1 MHRRPPASGIKVT
14 DEKRAF
20 HVHLVSDAT
29 GETTHSIYRACMV
42 QFDDVRAAE
51 HMWSDVRNTA
61 RLREV
66 IAGITKNPGPV
77 IYTLVD
83 DRISALLTRECV
95 RMKVPCISVLG
106 GIMQGLASHF
116 GSRIRGQPGR
126 QHQLDEEYFQRID
139 AMHFALD
146 HDDGQSTRNLAEAE
160 IVLVGVSRT
169 SKTPTSM
176 YLANHRG
183 LKAANVPLVPGAPLP
198 PELTAPD
205 GPFVVGLTA
214 SPERLVQI
222 RKNRILMLGEKN
234 ETAYVN
240 LDTVREEILE
250 ARKLFARM
258 GWPVI
263 DVTRRSIE
271 ETAATIV
278 RHYNMHLERRQG
290 EAADATDG

>member
-1 MHRRPPASGIKVT
+1 VT
-14 DEKRAF
+14 EEKRAY

-29 GETTHSIYRACMV
+29 GETTHAIYRACMV
-42 QFDDVRAAE
+42 QFDDVKAIE
-51 HMWSDVRNTA
+51 HMYSDVRNTA

-66 IAGITKNPGPV
+66 INGVTKNPGPV

-83 DRISALLTRECV
+83 DKISALLTRECA
-95 RMKVPCISVLG
+95 RMNLPCISVLG
-106 GIMQGLASHF
+106 AIMQGLASHF

-126 QHQLDEEYFQRID
+126 QHQLDEEYFERID

-146 HDDGQSTRNLAEAE
+146 HDDGQSTRSLSEAQ

-198 PELTAPD
+198 PELTAPN
-205 GPFVVGLTA
+205 GPFVVGLTT
-214 SPERLVQI
+214 SPDRLVQI
-222 RKNRILMLGEKN
+222 RKQRILILGEQKD
-234 ETAYVN
+234 TAYV
-240 LDTVREEILE
+240 DIEAVKDEIND
-250 ARKLFARM
+250 ARRLFARM

-263 DVTRRSIE
+263 DVSRRSIE
-271 ETAATIV
+271 ETAAAIV
-278 RHYNMHLERRQG
+278 RYYTMHLEKKQA
-290 EAADATDG
+290 EAEAKNG

>member
-1 MHRRPPASGIKVT
+1 VT
-14 DEKRAF
+14 EEKRPY

-29 GETTHSIYRACMV
+29 GETTHNIYRACMV
-42 QFDDVRAAE
+42 QFDDVRAIE

-66 IAGITKNPGPV
+66 INGITRNPGPV
-77 IYTLVD
+77 IYTMVD
-83 DRISALLTRECV
+83 DKMSALLVHECA
-95 RMKVPCISVLG
+95 RMNLPCISVLG
-106 GIMQGLASHF
+106 AIMQGLASHF

-126 QHQLDEEYFQRID
+126 QHQLDEEYFERID

-146 HDDGQSTRNLAEAE
+146 HDDGQATRNLSEAQ

-183 LKAANVPLVPGAPLP
+183 LKAANVPMVPGAPLP

-222 RKNRILMLGEKN
+222 RKNRILMLGERN
-234 ETAYVN
+234 ETAYV
-240 LDTVREEILE
+240 DIEKVKDEIDD
-250 ARKLFARM
+250 ARRLFVRM

-271 ETAATIV
+271 ETAAAIV
-278 RHYNMHLERRQG
+278 RYYNLYLEKKLAQN
-290 EAADATDG
+290 ATTDD

>member
-1 MHRRPPASGIKVT
+1 VPQENKQ
-14 DEKRAF
+14 ENKRAF
-20 HVHLVSDAT
+20 HLHLVSDAT
-29 GETTHSIYRACMV
+29 GETTHSIARACLV
-42 QFDDVRAAE
+42 QFDDVHAIE
-51 HMWSDVRNTA
+51 HMWSDVRNAA

-66 IAGITKNPGPV
+66 VAGIEANPGPV

-83 DRISALLTRECV
+83 DRISALLMRECV
-95 RMKVPCISVLG
+95 RMSIPCISVLG
-106 GIMQGLASHF
+106 TIMQGLATYF

-126 QHQLDEEYFQRID
+126 QHQLDEDYFHRID
-139 AMHFALD
+139 AIHYALD
-146 HDDGQSTRNLAEAE
+146 HDDGQSARSLADAE

-169 SKTPTSM
+169 SKTPTAM

-183 LKAANVPLVPGAPLP
+183 LKAANVPYVPGAKLP
-198 PELTAPD
+198 DELLETGNG

-222 RKNRILMLGEKN
+222 RRNRILMLGQSS
-234 ETAYVN
+234 ETAYI
-240 LDTVREEILE
+240 DIETVRNEVAE
-250 ARKLFARM
+250 ARKLFTRM

-278 RHYNMHLERRQG
+278 RHYRRHIDGKQ
-290 EAADATDG
+290 EKAAAGDG

>member
-1 MHRRPPASGIKVT
+1 M
-14 DEKRAF
+14 
-20 HVHLVSDAT
+20 
-29 GETTHSIYRACMV
+29 
-42 QFDDVRAAE
+42 
-51 HMWSDVRNTA
+51 
-61 RLREV
+61 
-66 IAGITKNPGPV
+66 
-77 IYTLVD
+77 
-83 DRISALLTRECV
+83 
-95 RMKVPCISVLG
+95 
-106 GIMQGLASHF
+106 
-116 GSRIRGQPGR
+116 
-126 QHQLDEEYFQRID
+126 
-139 AMHFALD
+139 
-146 HDDGQSTRNLAEAE
+146 
-160 IVLVGVSRT
+160 
-169 SKTPTSM
+169 
-176 YLANHRG
+176 
-183 LKAANVPLVPGAPLP
+183 PLVPGAPLP

-278 RHYNMHLERRQG
+278 RHYNLYLERRQA
-290 EAADATDG
+290 EAAEATDG